1 MPKSPVLSP
10 IALPASPSPSASSD
24 WSSPSPRNS
33 QSPGRRSASSERSFS
48 LSPEPERRPLQTQT
62 QVSARETPITFD
74 HLSNK
79 SFRTA
84 FILDRFR
91 MNCTILYCSNDLLVS
106 TTSAIGRS
114 FFDFVVKREE
124 EIVRSWISCVKGW
137 GVNESGQ
144 PSDGGFG
151 FGRFVL
157 LTEGRDSVSRMPE
170 PSPTRHRHGSTSRGS
185 AGRHGAGRIHNT
197 SQYHPPSRP
206 IPRSNRH
213 PSNSPMDEDSEQFT
227 VDAIFSAHSDGLMVI
242 LRRAS

>member
-1 MPKSPVLSP
+1 MPKSPIPSTM
-10 IALPASPSPSASSD
+10 ALPASPSTSTSSS

-33 QSPGRRSASSERSFS
+33 QSPRRRSASSERSLS
-48 LSPEPERRPLQTQT
+48 LSPEPERRHLRAQALAP
-62 QVSARETPITFD
+62 SRETPITFD

-84 FILDRFR
+84 FILDRFS

-114 FFDFVVKREE
+114 FFDFVVKKEE
-124 EIVRSWISCVKGW
+124 DIVRSWITCVKGW

-157 LTEGRDSVSRMPE
+157 LTEGRDSV
-170 PSPTRHRHGSTSRGS
+170 
-185 AGRHGAGRIHNT
+185 
-197 SQYHPPSRP
+197 
-206 IPRSNRH
+206 
-213 PSNSPMDEDSEQFT
+213 
-227 VDAIFSAHSDGLMVI
+227 
-242 LRRAS
+242 